1 MKKLYIL
8 FLMSISLFVATSA
21 YASRHKEI
29 TQASVKVIE
38 KSELIDDV
46 DFNLTSPYAILIE
59 TSTNSIIYEKNSTE
73 ARPPA
78 SMTKIMTMI
87 LVMEA
92 IACEKIKLEDKL
104 VASENASKMGGTTIY
119 LETGEEMSVE
129 DLLKGLAI
137 TSANDAAVVFAEA
150 IGGSVDKFVQ
160 MMNEKARE
168 LECVN
173 TNFVNPNGLP
183 ATNHYSCAYDMAIM
197 SSYLVNNYPLIL
209 QYTNI
214 YEDYLRKGTDK
225 EFWLVNTNKLVRFY
239 EEVDGLKTGWTSE
252 SGYCLSATSKKNE
265 IRFVAVVM
273 GAESSSKR
281 NSEIMTMLNYGA
293 STYEL
298 TNVAIEGEIVDTVS
312 SIDYKPNTFNI
323 IVSKNMNYLIKKG
336 NNIKEVS
343 KEIIAYESIEN
354 NIYGEMKIYID
365 DKYYDTVQLITD
377 ENVSKASYFNIFK
390 ELIRRMYL

>member
-1 MKKLYIL
+1 MMICL
-8 FLMSISLFVATSA
+8 ISVINAK
-21 YASRHKEI
+21 ASRYEGTI
-29 TQASVKVIE
+29 ETGVRIIE

-46 DFNLTSPYAILIE
+46 EFNLSSPSAILIE
-59 TSTNSIIYEKNSTE
+59 ASTNSIIYEKNSTE
-73 ARPPA
+73 ARAPA
-78 SMTKIMTMI
+78 SMTKVMTMI
-87 LVMEA
+87 LIMEA
-92 IACEKIKLEDKL
+92 IESGKLKLEDKL
-104 VASENASKMGGTTIY
+104 KASENASKMGGTTIY

-150 IGGSVDKFVQ
+150 IGGTVEKFVQ
-160 MMNEKARE
+160 MMNAKARK

-183 ATNHYSCAYDMAIM
+183 ANNHYSCAYDMAIM
-197 SSYLVNNYPLIL
+197 SSYLVTNYPLIL

-252 SGYCLSATSKKNE
+252 SGYCLTATSKKNG

-273 GAESSSKR
+273 GAESAGKR

-293 STYEL
+293 STYEM
-298 TNVAIEGEIVDTVS
+298 TSIVSEGEIVDEINNIKYSPNNFNVVVS
-312 SIDYKPNTFNI
+312 QDI
-323 IVSKNMNYLIKKG
+323 NYFTKKG
-336 NNIKEVS
+336 NKISEVT
-343 KEIIAYESIEN
+343 KEIKVYDSIKN
-354 NIYGEMKIYID
+354 RVYGEMEIYVNG
-365 DKYYDTVQLITD
+365 KYYDKVELITD
-377 ENVSKASYFNIFK
+377 EDVTKANLFEIFK
-390 ELIRRMYL
+390 ELLKRMYL